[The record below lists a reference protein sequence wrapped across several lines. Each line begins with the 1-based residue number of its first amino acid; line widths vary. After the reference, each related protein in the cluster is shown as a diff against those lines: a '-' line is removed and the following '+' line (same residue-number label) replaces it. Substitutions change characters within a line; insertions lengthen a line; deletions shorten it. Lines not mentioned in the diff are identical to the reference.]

1 MIISSTT
8 VYHEKTAIQAIIKNS
23 QHSGYATI
31 GKEIF
36 TLVAENALA
45 HTIGGRIRALREDRG
60 VTQLELKAALSI
72 STSAL
77 RNLEYGH
84 SMPSLNTLVLLSDF
98 FEVSID
104 YIVRGVTPDG
114 GGSGD
119 NLDLFRATGLNDT
132 SMAFLR
138 KHIDIGKN
146 CGKLDEYITS
156 LNALVSNDLLQLV
169 WSLNVLN
176 RELADVDAQIKKA
189 LEENPKRDIIENI
202 VNMSDTLP
210 PLRERRDLLKLRY
223 LRQVEKVFDSLTV
236 EGVE

>member
-1 MIISSTT
+1 M
-8 VYHEKTAIQAIIKNS
+8 
-23 QHSGYATI
+23 
-31 GKEIF
+31 
-36 TLVAENALA
+36 VAENALA
-45 HTIGGRIRALREDRG
+45 HTIGGRIRALREDRD
-60 VTQLELKAALSI
+60 VTQLELRDALKI

-119 NLDLFRATGLNDT
+119 SLDIFRATGLNDT
-132 SMAFLR
+132 SMAFLG
-138 KHIDIGKN
+138 KQIDIGKE
-146 CGKLDEYITS
+146 CGGLDEYRIS
-156 LNALVSNDLLQLV
+156 LNALMSNNLLTLV

-176 RELADVDAQIKKA
+176 RELAEIEAQIKKA
-189 LEENPKRDIIENI
+189 LNKSPKPDNI
-202 VNMSDTLP
+202 VAVMEQSEILA

-223 LRQVEKVFDSLTV
+223 LRQVEKVFDGLIAGEV
-236 EGVE
+236 E